1 MKKMDPTPQQLAA
14 TRRSKNRLFLAIFGG
29 LCLIFYGLA
38 IVKFQ
43 NLPQNFYALA
53 RAEQQK

>member
-1 MKKMDPTPQQLAA
+1 MDPTPKQL
-14 TRRSKNRLFLAIFGG
+14 TNSKRSKNRFLLAILGS

-38 IVKFQ
+38 MVKFQ

-53 RAEQQK
+53 RAAQQK